1 MLMPE
6 GQTILP
12 FTKTTWE
19 GTGVEADVAV
29 HANDA
34 LRAAHLKAIRSL
46 IEQTPD
52 QTHKTALQDILKKL
66 EPSNSAIM
74 KLSSQGFADAPHG
87 LYALPP
93 TSWALVKEL
102 FKTAFSNS
110 LTQAVNEDW
119 RRNVLSMPLRGPTAG
134 LLRGINCVR
143 LVRRRDKSLQWLR
156 ILSHLIETEMNKAAY
171 NGVG

>member
-1 MLMPE
+1 MLVPE
-6 GQTILP
+6 RQTILP

-102 FKTAFSNS
+102 FKRLSAIFSPELLMKTGVGS
-110 LTQAVNEDW
+110 FYPCHCGAIAG
-119 RRNVLSMPLRGPTAG
+119 PLRGQCGAH
-134 LLRGINCVR
+134 C
-143 LVRRRDKSLQWLR
+143 
-156 ILSHLIETEMNKAAY
+156 
-171 NGVG
+171 GVLM